1 MFKDKLRQIAVLV
14 ATVMM
19 LTVSVAA
26 GMGMINDVSTA
37 EISQRLNILIIP
49 ASYAFAIWGVIYAGM
64 LALSIYQVLPVNR
77 EVPVLRKS
85 GWWMVLGNAAHIT
98 WIICWQYQL
107 VNLAVTMMILLLT
120 ALIIVYLRLEIG
132 VNKSPKAMRWLVHLP
147 ISIFIAWITGA
158 VIGNVGDY
166 LYHAKWHGFGLAPEI
181 WAVAML
187 VLGAVISEVV
197 AYNRRDIAF
206 LAVMVWA
213 FVAIGV
219 KTFEVSPIFEAACVA
234 AVVVSIMGI
243 VSIAFKRKVVE

>member
-1 MFKDKLRQIAVLV
+1 MFKDRLRQIAVLV
-14 ATVMM
+14 STLMM
-19 LTVSVAA
+19 ITVSSAA
-26 GMGMINDVSTA
+26 GLGMINDVSTA
-37 EISQRLNILIIP
+37 EIAQRLNILIIP
-49 ASYAFAIWGVIYAGM
+49 ASYAFAIWGVIYVG
-64 LALSIYQVLPVNR
+64 LLLLSIYQVLPANR
-77 EVPVLRKS
+77 EIPVLRKA
-85 GWWMVLGNAAHIT
+85 GWWMVMANTAQIT
-98 WIICWQYQL
+98 WIISWHYQSTL
-107 VNLAVTMMILLLT
+107 LALAMMIFMLT
-120 ALIIVYLRLEIG
+120 ALIMIYLHLEIG
-132 VNKSPKAMRWLVHLP
+132 VSKTSNGMRWMVHLP

-187 VLGAVISEVV
+187 VLGAVISEMV

-219 KTFEVSPIFEAACVA
+219 KTVEVSPIFEAACVA

-243 VSIAFKRKVVE
+243 VSLIFKRKVID